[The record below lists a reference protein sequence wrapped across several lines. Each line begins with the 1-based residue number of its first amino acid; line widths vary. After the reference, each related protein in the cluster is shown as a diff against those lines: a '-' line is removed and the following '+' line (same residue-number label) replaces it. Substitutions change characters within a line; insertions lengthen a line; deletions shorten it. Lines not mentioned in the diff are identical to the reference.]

1 VQEAARRNSDVAVN
15 VNRTASQLSGEAD
28 VMGEEVKS
36 FLGAMGSMSDDR
48 QFTSQAVDLA
58 TAVKVDETESLTR
71 CRAGLKMSPGMA
83 VFVGAMQSAK
93 TVCRP
98 R

>member
-36 FLGAMGSMSDDR
+36 FLGAMGSMSDR

-71 CRAGLKMSPGMA
+71 CRPGLKMSPGMA